1 MSMVLRALMVEDSI
15 DDCIFINRELKKAG
29 FELEWKQVYNERDLS
44 QALEQENW
52 DIILSD
58 HIMPGFSSL
67 EALDVVNRSRLDIPF
82 IIVSGLIA
90 DESAVEAMKA
100 GCRDYVSKDSLARLP
115 AAISREIGEARMR
128 QAKKNTELELNL
140 AFFDLA
146 ETVARVVELK
156 DPYTAGHQRRVAS
169 MCRQIGLAL
178 QMSQQ
183 ELEALYFGGL
193 LHDIG
198 KVGIPSDIL
207 SKPNALSNAELA
219 VIREHPSTGFEIIK
233 NAHLPWNISE
243 IILHHHEKLDG
254 SGYPHGLCAPDIS
267 LSIRIISICD
277 VVEAMSTFRPYRPAL
292 PQSAV
297 IQELLQGMGTK
308 YDPDVTRIMIDLI
321 EKNNSLM
328 RKEAG

>member
-1 MSMVLRALMVEDSI
+1 MGMVLRALLVEDSI

-29 FELEWKQVYNERDLS
+29 FELEWKQVFNEADMR
-44 QALEQENW
+44 QALEDESW

-67 EALDVVNRSRLDIPF
+67 EALDVVNQLARDIPF

-100 GCRDYVSKDSLARLP
+100 GCRDYVLKDRLARLP
-115 AAISREIGEARMR
+115 AAIRREIEEARMR

-156 DPYTAGHQRRVAS
+156 DPYTAGHQRRVAN
-169 MCRQIGLAL
+169 MCRQIGHMLKL
-178 QMSQQ
+178 GPQ
-183 ELEALYFGGL
+183 EIDTIYFGGL

-198 KVGIPSDIL
+198 KVGIPTDIL
-207 SKPNALSNAELA
+207 SKPTKLNKAEMA
-219 VIREHPSTGFEIIK
+219 VIREHPRTGYDIIK
-233 NAHLPWNISE
+233 GAHLPWNISE
-243 IILHHHEKLDG
+243 IVLYHHEKLDG
-254 SGYPHGLCAPDIS
+254 SGYPDGLAAADIS
-267 LSIRIISICD
+267 LAVRIISICD

-292 PQSAV
+292 PKSHV
-297 IQELLQGMGTK
+297 IEELKDGTGTK
-308 YDPDVTRIMIDLI
+308 YDPDVIRIMIELI
-321 EKNNSLM
+321 ERDEHLLI
-328 RKEAG
+328 ED